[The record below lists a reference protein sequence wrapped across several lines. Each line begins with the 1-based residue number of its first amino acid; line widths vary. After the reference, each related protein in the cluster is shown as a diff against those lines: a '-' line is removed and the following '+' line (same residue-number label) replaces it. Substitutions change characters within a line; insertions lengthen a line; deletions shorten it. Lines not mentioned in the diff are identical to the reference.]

1 MMDVKFLVSK
11 LNPLCR
17 NAAEGAAN
25 LAVIEGHGEVDVE
38 HLLVNLFET
47 PAGDVHRFIER
58 LSLDTGGIVQELKA
72 AVSARYWPVSH
83 KTPVLSDR
91 LIELIQAAWARSS
104 EFQLPEIRS
113 ATLMLALAET
123 GAGGELEQR
132 VSKEFLKF
140 KPKVLR
146 EHFAELLS
154 PEEGSAD
161 TVTRGGESNTATAL
175 SQFTIDLTAA
185 ARAGALDPV
194 LGRDAEI

>member
-17 NAAEGAAN
+17 NAAERAAN
-25 LAVIEGHGEVDVE
+25 LAVIEGHAEVDVE
-38 HLLVNLFET
+38 HLLLNLFEN
-47 PAGDVHRFIER
+47 PAGDACRFVER
-58 LSLDTGGIVQELKA
+58 LSLNADGIAQELKA
-72 AVSARYWPVSH
+72 AISAKYSSVSH
-83 KTPVLSDR
+83 KTPLLSDR
-91 LIELIQAAWARSS
+91 LIELTQAAWARSS

-113 ATLMLALAET
+113 ATLLLALAET

-161 TVTRGGESNTATAL
+161 TVTR
-175 SQFTIDLTAA
+175 
-185 ARAGALDPV
+185 
-194 LGRDAEI
+194 